1 MRDTVK
7 ESNNLNQAKL
17 VKFSEWKGK
26 QNWSLWDYLMAH
38 GNMDLAVA
46 FSELFW
52 PIVVKIEDCYLRAGI
67 CTLEEF
73 RTLSAELEGN
83 SQRIETLA
91 NHLHLY
97 DLFFSSGYSSDI
109 DVYEH
114 LGHLLQKSWMC
125 ALNDQFP
132 DVHFNVILSSEPDD
146 YGPTLTFHHLD
157 K

>member
-1 MRDTVK
+1 MK
-7 ESNNLNQAKL
+7 ESTNLNQAKL
-17 VKFSEWKGK
+17 VKFAEWRSK
-26 QNWSLWDYLMAH
+26 QNWRLWDYLMAH

-46 FSELFW
+46 FLELFW
-52 PIVVKIEDCYLRAGI
+52 PVVIKIENCYLRADV
-67 CTLEEF
+67 CKPDEF
-73 RTLSAELEGN
+73 QTLSVKFEGN
-83 SQRIETLA
+83 SERIETFA

-109 DVYEH
+109 EVYEH
-114 LGHLLQKSWMC
+114 LGHLLRKSWMC

-132 DVHFNVILSSEPDD
+132 DVKFNVILSSEPED